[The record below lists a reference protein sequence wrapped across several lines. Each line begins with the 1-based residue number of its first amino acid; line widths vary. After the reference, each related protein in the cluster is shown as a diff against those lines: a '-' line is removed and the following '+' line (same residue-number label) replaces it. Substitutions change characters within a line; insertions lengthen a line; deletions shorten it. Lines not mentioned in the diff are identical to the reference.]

1 MTKKLLAL
9 YGLKWNPF
17 AAEVPLEALIVP
29 PKVDAFCWRIEQG
42 HVREGG
48 LALITGE
55 PGTGKSVVLRLLA
68 ERLARVRDLTVGALT
83 HPQSNVADFYRE
95 LGDLFGVALKPHN
108 RWNGFKSLRERWLAH
123 LDSTLL
129 RPVLLID
136 EVQEMPPLVLS
147 ELRLLT
153 SAQFDSSALL
163 SVVLAGDGRLTELL
177 RRDQLRP
184 LGSRIRSRLSL
195 EYASREELR
204 ACLDHPLDAAGHPT
218 LMTADLKTTLAE
230 HALGNYRVL
239 TTMAAELLAVAAQ
252 RELAQLDEKLYLEV
266 FAPPR
271 SAAPAKSRRL
281 PAAAHR

>member
-17 AAEVPLEALIVP
+17 AAEVPLEALIIT
-29 PKVDAFCWRIEQG
+29 PKVEAFCWRIEQG

-48 LALITGE
+48 FALITGE

-108 RWNGFKSLRERWLAH
+108 RWNGFKTLRERWLAH

-136 EVQEMPPLVLS
+136 EAQEMHPLVLS
-147 ELRLLT
+147 ELRLLA
-153 SAQFDSSALL
+153 SAHFDSRALL

-177 RRDQLRP
+177 RRDELRP
-184 LGSRIRSRLSL
+184 LGSRLRTRLTL

-204 ACLDHPLDAAGHPT
+204 TCLAHLLDAAGNPT
-218 LMTADLKTTLAE
+218 LMTAELQTTLCE

-252 RELAQLDEKLYLEV
+252 RDLAQLDEKLYLEV

-271 SAAPAKSRRL
+271 SAAPAKPRRL
-281 PAAAHR
+281 PAEAPR

>member
-17 AAEVPLEALIVP
+17 AAELPPDALSTT
-29 PKVDAFCWRIEQG
+29 PKVEAFCWRIEHS

-48 LALITGE
+48 FALITGD

-68 ERLARVRDLTVGALT
+68 ERLGRLRDLTVGALT
-83 HPQSNVADFYRE
+83 HPQSRVADFYRE

-108 RWNGFKSLRERWLAH
+108 RWNGFKTLRERWLAH
-123 LDSTLL
+123 LESTLL

-136 EVQEMPPLVLS
+136 EAQEMPPVVLS
-147 ELRLLT
+147 ELRLLA
-153 SAQFDSSALL
+153 SAHFDSRSLL
-163 SVVLAGDGRLTELL
+163 SVVLAGDGRLAELL
-177 RRDQLRP
+177 RREELLP
-184 LGSRIRSRLSL
+184 LGSRIRTRLSL

-204 ACLDHPLDAAGHPT
+204 ACVQHRLDAAGNAT
-218 LMTADLKTTLAE
+218 LMTAELMTTLCE

-266 FAPPR
+266 FAAPR
-271 SAAPAKSRRL
+271 PAAPAKSRRL
-281 PAAAHR
+281 AAEPHR

>member
-17 AAEVPLEALIVP
+17 APEVPPDALLAT
-29 PKVDAFCWRIEQG
+29 PKIEAFCWRIEQG

-48 LALITGE
+48 FALITGD

-83 HPQSNVADFYRE
+83 HPQSHVADFYRE

-108 RWNGFKSLRERWLAH
+108 RWNGFKTLRERWLAH
-123 LDSTLL
+123 LESTLL

-136 EVQEMPPLVLS
+136 EAQEMPPLVLS
-147 ELRLLT
+147 ELRLLA
-153 SAQFDSSALL
+153 SAQFDSRALL
-163 SVVLAGDGRLTELL
+163 SVVLAGDSRLAELL
-177 RRDQLRP
+177 RRDELRP
-184 LGSRIRSRLSL
+184 LGSRIRTRLSL

-204 ACLDHPLDAAGHPT
+204 AGLEHLLDAAGNAT
-218 LMTADLKTTLAE
+218 LMTAELKTTLCE

-239 TTMAAELLAVAAQ
+239 TTMAGELLAVAAQ
-252 RELAQLDEKLYLEV
+252 RELPQLDEKLYLEV

-271 SAAPAKSRRL
+271 SAAPAKARRL
-281 PAAAHR
+281 PAESHR